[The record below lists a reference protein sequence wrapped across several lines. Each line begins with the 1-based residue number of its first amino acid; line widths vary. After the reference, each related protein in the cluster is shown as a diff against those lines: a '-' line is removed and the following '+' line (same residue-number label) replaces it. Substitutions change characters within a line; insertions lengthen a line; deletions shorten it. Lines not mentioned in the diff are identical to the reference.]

1 MKKFITLTF
10 LIFYFSQFLSS
21 YVENEDSAPEFK
33 LSDSYGNEISLSSF
47 IGKKVVLE
55 WTNHGCPYVA
65 KHYETGNM
73 QSTQEFAKEEEIIWL
88 SIISSAPGTQGYVSS
103 DEANALTITRKAS
116 PSHVLFDPTGEVGRI
131 YDAKTTPH
139 MYIINEEGLM
149 KYQGAIDD
157 AGGRGFMSRDLL
169 KAKNYVKESL
179 KEMETGEAISSPVTK
194 PYGCLLYT
202 SPSPRD

>member
-21 YVENEDSAPEFK
+21 FVENEESAPEFK

-73 QSTQEFAKEEEIIWL
+73 QSTQKFAKEEEIIWL

-139 MYIINEEGLM
+139 MYIINEKGLL

-179 KEMETGEAISSPVTK
+179 KEMGTGEAISSPVTK
-194 PYGCLLYT
+194 PYGCSVKYA
-202 SPSPRD
+202 S

>member
-10 LIFYFSQFLSS
+10 LIFYFSQFLSG

-179 KEMETGEAISSPVTK
+179 KEMNTGEEISSPVTK
-194 PYGCLLYT
+194 PYGCSVKYA
-202 SPSPRD
+202 S